1 MTRRM
6 IAPLLFGL
14 IGAAILIGLG
24 QWQVQRKAWKEGV
37 LAEISARLNDDP
49 VPLPA
54 NPDPVDDLYMP
65 VQVSGRFTGEDL
77 DVLAS
82 RKEIGAGFRVI
93 AAFETT
99 EGRRI
104 LIDRGFVTD
113 EARALP
119 RMAGEEEITGT
130 LHWPR
135 ETDRFTPPPDPDTG
149 MWFARDVPAMAEAL
163 RTEPVLVVARSDTG
177 DGIEPIPV
185 GTEGIPNDHL
195 QYAITWFSLAVVW
208 LGMTGLLLWRIRRR
222 ID

>member
-1 MTRRM
+1 MMRRM

-14 IGAAILIGLG
+14 IGAAILVGLG
-24 QWQVQRKAWKEGV
+24 QWQMQRKSWKQGV
-37 LAEISARLNDDP
+37 LAEISARLNDAP

-54 NPDPVDDLYMP
+54 MPDPVADLYLP
-65 VQVSGRFTGEDL
+65 VQVSGQFTGDDL

-93 AAFETT
+93 AAFETV

-104 LIDRGFVTD
+104 LVDRGFVTD
-113 EARALP
+113 AARGLP
-119 RMAGEEEITGT
+119 RMARAGTITGT

-135 ETDRFTPPPDPDTG
+135 ETDRFTPPPDTRTG

-163 RTEPVLVVARSDTG
+163 QTEPLLVVARSDTG

-185 GTEGIPNDHL
+185 GTEGIPNNHL
-195 QYAITWFSLAVVW
+195 LYAITWFSLAIVW
-208 LGMTGLLLWRIRRR
+208 LGMTALLLWRIRRR

>member
-1 MTRRM
+1 MMRRM

-24 QWQVQRKAWKEGV
+24 NWQLKRLAWKESV
-37 LAEISARLNDDP
+37 LADISARLNDTP

-54 NPDPVDDLYMP
+54 TPDPTADLYLP
-65 VQVSGRFTGEDL
+65 VQVSGRFLGEDL
-77 DVLAS
+77 DVLVS

-93 AAFETT
+93 AAYETT

-113 EARALP
+113 AARGLP
-119 RMAGEEEITGT
+119 RMAREETITGT

-135 ETDRFTPPPDPDTG
+135 ETDGYTPPPDPATG
-149 MWFARDVPAMAEAL
+149 MWFARDVPAMAL
-163 RTEPVLVVARSDTG
+163 GLQTEPVLVVARSDTG
-177 DGIEPIPV
+177 DGIEPMPV

>member
-1 MTRRM
+1 MMRRM

-24 QWQVQRKAWKEGV
+24 VWQLQRLAWKESI
-37 LAEISARLNDDP
+37 LAGITARLNDTP

-54 NPDPVDDLYMP
+54 TPDPVADLYRP
-65 VQVSGRFTGEDL
+65 VQVLGRFTGEDL

-93 AAFETT
+93 AAFETA

-119 RMAGEEEITGT
+119 RTAEAATVTGT

-135 ETDRFTPPPDPDTG
+135 ETDGYTPPPDARTG

-163 RTEPVLVVARSDTG
+163 RTEPVLVIARSDTG
-177 DGIEPIPV
+177 DGIAPLPV

-195 QYAITWFSLAVVW
+195 HYAITWFSLAVVW